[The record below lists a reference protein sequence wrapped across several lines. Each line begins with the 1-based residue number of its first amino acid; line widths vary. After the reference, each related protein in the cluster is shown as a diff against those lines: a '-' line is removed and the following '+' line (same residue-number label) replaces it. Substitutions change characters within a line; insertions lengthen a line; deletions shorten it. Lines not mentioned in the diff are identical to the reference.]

1 MTTYHLPEEAT
12 KREKAFAWGVH
23 LYTAS
28 GVIFGLLSI
37 LAIVE
42 EKWVT
47 AFIWMVFAVIIDA
60 VDGALARHFRVK
72 DVVPQFDGALLDN
85 IVDYF
90 NYVLVPTFIV
100 YQAELVPPLLLIPTI
115 SVIALSSAYQFCQTD
130 AKTDDHFFTGFPSY
144 WNIVIPYLLLIG
156 ASPWVGAI
164 VLIGCAVLVF
174 VPIKYVYP
182 SRTVEYKTLN
192 LVMTTLWG
200 IVFAIG
206 AMMYPNTP
214 NWLMQLSF
222 VFVAYYIGMSL
233 YMTFKKKRE
242 LS

>member
-12 KREKAFAWGVH
+12 RREKAFAWGVH

-28 GVIFGLLSI
+28 GVVFGLLSI

-42 EKWVT
+42 EKWIT
-47 AFIWMVFAVIIDA
+47 AFTWMMLAVIVDA

-90 NYVLVPTFIV
+90 NYVLVPTFII
-100 YQAELVPPLLLIPTI
+100 YQAELVPAVLLVPTI
-115 SVIALSSAYQFCQTD
+115 SMIALSSAYQFCNTD
-130 AKTDDHFFTGFPSY
+130 AKTEDHFFTGFPSY
-144 WNIVIPYLLLIG
+144 WNIVIPYLLLTN
-156 ASPWVGAI
+156 ANPWVGGAI
-164 VLIGCAVLVF
+164 LIGCAILVF

-182 SRTVEYKTLN
+182 SRTEEFKPLN
-192 LVMTTLWG
+192 LIMATLWG
-200 IVFAIG
+200 VVFGIA
-206 AMMYPNTP
+206 ALMYPDTP

-222 VFVAYYIGMSL
+222 VFVFYYIGMSL
-233 YMTFKKKRE
+233 YLTFKNR
-242 LS
+242 